1 MDRLDLLRIKL
12 MEECAEVSQATSKCL
27 RFGNEHAQEPGG
39 RVNID
44 RLRDEVLDLF
54 VALEAIRN
62 EGFDLF
68 PNFSDPRVQE
78 KMQRLEHYMEI
89 SKRHGQMTPHEFARQ
104 FDQRIEPS

>member
-39 RVNID
+39 RPNID
-44 RLRDEVLDLF
+44 RLKDEILDLF

-78 KMQRLEHYMEI
+78 KMQRLEYYMEI
-89 SKRHGQMTPHEFARQ
+89 SKNHGQLTSNEFPREY
-104 FDQRIEPS
+104 DQRTVP